1 MPSGSD
7 KNKVVFVQR
16 DADRKII
23 SVSAIASDTHREACA
38 AESPALRD
46 FIEQIKGQGD
56 TFLESDLSLIRVL
69 DDLVEVLIH
78 KDVIRLTDLPERV
91 QAKLHARRSMRG
103 SIRSL
108 RLLDSDDD

>member
-1 MPSGSD
+1 M
-7 KNKVVFVQR
+7 VFVQR
-16 DADRKII
+16 DVGRKII
-23 SVSAIASDTHREACA
+23 SVSAIASDIHKEACA
-38 AESPALRD
+38 AESPELGA
-46 FIEQIKGQGD
+46 FIEQLKGQGGS
-56 TFLESDLSLIRVL
+56 FLESDLTLIRVL

-108 RLLDSDDD
+108 SLLDSDDD